1 MDKHT
6 LTRELGIREIRIF
19 ERMMKIRNLG
29 DDIDIEGTFADNT
42 YNGAII

>member
-1 MDKHT
+1 MDKHA
-6 LTRELGIREIRIF
+6 LIRELGIRDIRIF
-19 ERMMKIRNLG
+19 ERMIKIRDLG